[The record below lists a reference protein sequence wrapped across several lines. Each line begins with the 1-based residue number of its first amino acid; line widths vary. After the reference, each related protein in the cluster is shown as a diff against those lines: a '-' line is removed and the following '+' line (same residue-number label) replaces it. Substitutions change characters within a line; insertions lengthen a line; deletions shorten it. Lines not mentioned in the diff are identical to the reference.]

1 MHKSKF
7 AGFIVLLLALC
18 SGPLH
23 ADDALRDRILTR
35 LASQP
40 DKHFQFQQ
48 EKKLAML
55 TQPLVTQG
63 TLQVD
68 QQHRVIWDIQHP
80 YQLRYEL
87 TRDEIRE
94 IDAQGTRSIKPGQNP
109 IAAALTEAL
118 TATFSGQWKADDNL
132 AHLTAAGSDEHWQLT
147 ITPVVDALKSIL
159 QTIVVEG
166 NQSTVQQ
173 IHITETNGDNTDIR
187 LTPITP

>member
-1 MHKSKF
+1 MHKSTL

-18 SGPLH
+18 SSPLH

-35 LASQP
+35 LANQP
-40 DKHFQFQQ
+40 DKHFQFRQ

-55 TQPLVTQG
+55 AQPLVTQG

-68 QQHRVIWDIQHP
+68 QQHRVIWNIQQP

-118 TATFSGQWKADDNL
+118 TATFSGHWEAQANL
-132 AHLTAAGSDEHWQLT
+132 AYLSAAGNDDHWQLT
-147 ITPVVDALKSIL
+147 ITPVADALTPIL

-166 NQSTVQQ
+166 DQSTVQQ

-187 LTPITP
+187 LAPITP